1 MFRKFL
7 SNFYGRMKASAPTF
21 CGIVLRTVGTAPV
34 AVRLFYTNSD
44 FARVAE
50 VRVSGGDLCIRK
62 YAEAQPSRQVRT
74 STPTRLVYHYRFAL
88 NSILIGRAMHAP
100 TGLYRL
106 VILSVSEESHTEQS
120 NLILGRA
127 RACSRR
133 KVLSDFGGSS
143 RTPPPTRLC
152 IAVYF
157 VQNPILLGRSRSPA
171 PTGCVLRLLHSNI
184 LLQLLTVP
192 NDKRQSAP

>member
-1 MFRKFL
+1 M
-7 SNFYGRMKASAPTF
+7 
-21 CGIVLRTVGTAPV
+21 

-100 TGLYRL
+100 TGLYRF
-106 VILSVSEESHTEQS
+106 VILSVSEESRTEQS
-120 NLILGRA
+120 NLIFGRA

-133 KVLSDFGGSS
+133 KVLSDFGGAPRCGSPVETS
-143 RTPPPTRLC
+143 K
-152 IAVYF
+152 
-157 VQNPILLGRSRSPA
+157 RSLEA
-171 PTGCVLRLLHSNI
+171 PTEPAGENVDPYTVGVSLSVCTEFNLNRTRNARPYGIVQTCHSE
-184 LLQLLTVP
+184 
-192 NDKRQSAP
+192 RQRRISHGTN